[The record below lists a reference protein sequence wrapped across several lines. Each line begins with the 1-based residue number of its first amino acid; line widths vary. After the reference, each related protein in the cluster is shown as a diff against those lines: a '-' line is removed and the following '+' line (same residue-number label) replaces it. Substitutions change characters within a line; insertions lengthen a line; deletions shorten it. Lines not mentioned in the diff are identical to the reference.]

1 MQMSVEG
8 ECHRDAAAAAITWQL
23 GLAGVVFKVEQI
35 FDVDKLMERL
45 NVAE

>member
-1 MQMSVEG
+1 MSVQG
-8 ECHRDAAAAAITWQL
+8 CLDATVAITWML
-23 GLAGVVFKVEQI
+23 GLVGTVFKVVQI